1 MIAEIYCKVFNF
13 LIIKIMKVDFNKM
26 IKTYKGEDM
35 IDSSTNK
42 PLSMRDFLC
51 GCLFLYQD
59 STTPDEKYMAWK
71 LLNKINVPGRVD
83 ITVEEAALIKKA
95 SSPRSQAGIF
105 GQIVD
110 TIEGK
115 EDVCK

>member
-1 MIAEIYCKVFNF
+1 
-13 LIIKIMKVDFNKM
+13 MKVNFNKM
-26 IKTYKGEDM
+26 IKSFKGEDM
-35 IDSSTNK
+35 IDASTNK

-59 STTPDEKYMAWK
+59 SAIPDEKYKAWK
-71 LLNKINVPGRVD
+71 LLHKINTDGSVD
-83 ITVEEAALIKKA
+83 ITVEEAALIKKV

-110 TIEGK
+110 TIEG
-115 EDVCK
+115 EDICR